1 LATQLRPAPRVEI
14 SGEIPPGANIKKLR
28 AAGIV
33 LGLGLGGFIDGIL
46 FHMLLQWHHVI
57 CVNCLSPTQ
66 TTDDLRLET
75 FSDGVF
81 HGVTLA
87 LVVAGL
93 FMLWRAVRRVPAIL
107 AASFLVGAILL
118 GWGSFNLAEGVLD
131 HHILGIH
138 HVKLGP
144 NQLAWDLAFLA
155 SGVVLVIIGPLI
167 MKSAQRSASP
177 ETRLGVFNRTGDDR

>member
-1 LATQLRPAPRVEI
+1 MATQVRPAPRVKVTR
-14 SGEIPPGANIKKLR
+14 EIPAAGASIKKLR
-28 AAGIV
+28 AAGVV
-33 LGLGLGGFIDGIL
+33 LGSGIGGFVDGIL

-57 CVNCLSPTQ
+57 CVNCLSPAQ

-81 HGVTLA
+81 HVVTLG

-93 FMLWRAVRRVPAIL
+93 FMLWRAVRRAPAL
-107 AASFLVGAILL
+107 LGAGFLVGAILL
-118 GWGSFNLAEGVLD
+118 GWGIFDLAEGILD

-138 HVKLGP
+138 HVKSGP
-144 NQLAWDLAFLA
+144 HQSAWDLAFLA
-155 SGVVLVIIGPLI
+155 SGVVLVVVGPWI

-177 ETRLGVFNRTGDDR
+177 RMGDDP